1 MAQTTWG
8 DPVNSKIIGVAAAAT
23 VVFGGVAALAHDV
36 SPTVKPRADFFH
48 EVGKNMKALRGELG
62 KPDAS
67 VAEVQKYAKAID
79 ALAPKVTTLFPANSA
94 PGPGV
99 VTEAKAEAWTKPA
112 ELAKAQ
118 DAFVKAAHG
127 LNAAAAKGDVAGIK
141 VAAQGLADTCKGC
154 HEKFREE
161 KH

>member
-1 MAQTTWG
+1 M
-8 DPVNSKIIGVAAAAT
+8 
-23 VVFGGVAALAHDV
+23 AALAHDV

-48 EVGKNMKALRGELG
+48 EVGKNAKALRGALG

-67 VAEVQKYAKAID
+67 AAEVQKYAKAID
-79 ALAPKVTTLFPANSA
+79 ELAPKVTTMFPANSA

-99 VTEAKAEAWTKPA
+99 RTEAKAEAWTKPA
-112 ELAKAQ
+112 ELAKAE

-127 LNAAAAKGDVAGIK
+127 LAAAAAKGDL
-141 VAAQGLADTCKGC
+141 AASKAAARGLADTCKSC
-154 HEKFREE
+154 HEKFRDE